1 MQEEFGYNQDPDEV
15 TEKQQ
20 QACVAASATI
30 GALLRYICRRDKSNE
45 KKREVYEPVS
55 LVLME
60 EADRKACDARAHDE
74 SASPRYLARR
84 YYEANP
90 GCKKLVRDMSPD
102 EYIRSVASIPH
113 IVDVVHIQAPVALSP
128 ASFMG
133 PRTKTIP

>member
-1 MQEEFGYNQDPDEV
+1 M
-15 TEKQQ
+15 
-20 QACVAASATI
+20 
-30 GALLRYICRRDKSNE
+30 LRYICRRDKSNE

-90 GCKKLVRDMSPD
+90 GCKKLVRDMSRE
-102 EYIRSVASIPH
+102 EYIRSAASILRIIDVCRQVQVVAS
-113 IVDVVHIQAPVALSP
+113 
-128 ASFMG
+128 F
-133 PRTKTIP
+133 PRLVQTQTKRIL